1 MVFEEG
7 FEIEEFTHKY
17 ETKVDCNLAE
27 ACCYS
32 LSLNDVYMLTGERF
46 EIDNNSRFT
55 YGAIDGT
62 AKLRELVANLY
73 SDESVKF
80 TKDNVLITNGGIGAN
95 FLVYYTLFGKGD
107 HVICVSPTYQQLF
120 SVPKMF
126 GAEVELLR
134 LQKENGFVPSV
145 DQFKKMIKPNT
156 KAIIL
161 NNPNNPLGSVM
172 DTKLLQEI
180 SKVAEEHGITVICDE
195 VYRPLFHSNDHVPK
209 SVVQLSFN
217 AISTGSMS
225 KAFAFAGVRLGW
237 IVSQNIDFLK
247 AARSKRHYNIISISM
262 IDDQISQY
270 VLQNKE
276 KILEKNKQ
284 LCLKNLDYL
293 NNWVKK
299 NEKVEFYDFPKGGSV
314 CLIKIKGI
322 SDTQKF
328 ATWLAEN
335 KSFLVV
341 PGETFECP
349 GTLRLGYANL
359 EEDVAKGL
367 DILSKSIAEYTN
379 QS

>member
-1 MVFEEG
+1 MVLEEG
-7 FEIEEFTHKY
+7 FGVEEFTHKY
-17 ETKVDCNLAE
+17 ETKVDYNLAE

-32 LSLNDVYMLTGERF
+32 LSLNDVYKLTGEKF
-46 EIDNNSRFT
+46 EINNDSRFT

-62 AKLRELVANLY
+62 DNLRGLVADLY
-73 SDESVKF
+73 SDEKVKF

-126 GAEVELLR
+126 GADVELLR

-145 DQFKKMIKPNT
+145 EQFKKLIKPNT
-156 KAIIL
+156 KAFIL
-161 NNPNNPLGSVM
+161 NNPNNPIGSVM
-172 DTKLLQEI
+172 ETDLLEEI
-180 SKVAEEHGITVICDE
+180 TKVAQEHGITIISDE
-195 VYRPLFHSNDHVPK
+195 VYRPLFHSSDRVPK
-209 SVVQLSFN
+209 SVAQLSFDG
-217 AISTGSMS
+217 ISTGSMS

-237 IVSQNIDFLK
+237 IVSQNTDFLK

-270 VLQNKE
+270 VLQNKK
-276 KILEKNKQ
+276 KILQKNKQ

-293 NNWVKK
+293 SQWVKI
-299 NEKVEFYDFPKGGSV
+299 NEKVEFLDFPKGGSV
-314 CLIKIKGI
+314 CLIKIDGI

-341 PGETFECP
+341 PGETFQCP
-349 GTLRLGYANL
+349 GTLRLGYANS
-359 EEDVAKGL
+359 EDDVAKGL
-367 DILSKSIAEYTN
+367 EILSKSIDEYKEEK
-379 QS
+379 